1 MQNHTKKILALDLG
15 VGSIGWAL
23 ISVPENYNPE
33 NSPNL
38 FETNS
43 PTEGVEIIA
52 MGTKIIPLDSA
63 DEKQKFE
70 QGRAIEVNQKRTAKR
85 QMRRGYHRYKKR
97 RISLKKALEEK
108 SMLDETLLSTK
119 GLDKIQLW
127 ELRAK
132 AVQEKLSLTHIGRVL
147 LHLNQK
153 RGYNQ
158 RIKGQAEDTDT
169 KETKT
174 EENTEETNETK
185 TKKKE
190 GYKDKIQ
197 QNSKELAGKTIGQKV
212 YQELLQNPY
221 YRTKDIIY
229 YRSDYENEFDS
240 IMRTQKQ
247 YYPDLLTDD
256 FIQKLKHIIYYQRPL
271 KSQKGLVKLC
281 PFTERI
287 KTLQKENGEI
297 VPQKIGLKVAPKS
310 SPLAQYKKI
319 LEAVNNLEIKKYE
332 EIEVEE
338 VTLSNENEKK
348 KNKKR
353 VKILSKTL
361 LSDEERTT
369 LVAVLQNCE
378 NMTKKQILDLLGYS
392 DKKSNVKHT
401 LNVDK
406 IEGNKTRT
414 TLAKIIGEHHPAL
427 QFNLK
432 RQKRTLVNEETGE
445 ITELEEI
452 SQEVLKEPLYQLWH
466 IIYSVKD
473 IQECKNALIKRFNFD
488 TETAQKLAEVEFSK
502 GNSDF
507 TNMSAKVM
515 RHIIPYLEQGYQY
528 DKAMEIAGYKH
539 SKESRTKEENEQ
551 RTLKDTLALIP
562 RNALRQPVAEKI
574 LNQMIHLVNEIINPE
589 RGWVS
594 KEERENGTF
603 TIHIELA
610 RELKANIEERKK
622 IHEANKKRTKD
633 NEEIA
638 KILIKDGVTPSRNNI
653 IRYRLFRGVNVD
665 EKNKKMHALCLYSG
679 KIFERNQIFDD
690 KIVDKD
696 HIIPQSIYPDDS
708 QGNLILVYKDENKT
722 KSNQTAYDYMFAKGT
737 VDFERYL
744 MHIQDAFN
752 NGAITG
758 VQVRNLL
765 TTLEH
770 DPKTPPHST
779 VEIKGKGKKG
789 EYSIRVTKLDEEK
802 GFAARDLRETS
813 LITKEA
819 RRILQD
825 ICRNVL
831 PTTGSVTAELRN
843 LWGYNDILPQWHVE
857 RLRELKLDK
866 LIEKKPVRDENG
878 QETYIQTIKD
888 WSKRDDYRHHAIDA
902 LVVACTTQS
911 IIHRINTL
919 HAKGVREELKKQL
932 PEQVTQQEAK
942 KAENNTRM
950 NLLRRWLAKQCIF
963 PYHVVK
969 EKVDNILISYK
980 PGKKVATWNKNKKD
994 GKWDKTKLTLTP
1006 RGQLHEESY
1015 YGKITHYRSV
1025 EKDIKKLVEDLDK
1038 PNLFAPEDREKIF
1051 NDPKAVYY
1059 INNKDTKNLIK
1070 YFKDTKKI
1078 TRYAIYSP
1086 ESYFVMRYAVS
1097 SITKKDTTK
1106 EKNFPDEKKYE
1117 IIKNAFPADAKESD
1131 KIKGTVMYTVK
1142 DSKAQK
1148 EYTLNIR
1155 AIRMRTGDVK
1165 ENDSYYP
1172 IRFNEKGEPI
1182 TFVKPGN
1189 NHHVAIYKDKNG
1201 KLHEHL
1207 CTFWHA
1213 VERKKYRIPA
1223 VITNPNEVHNNIQD
1237 KNLPQ
1242 TFINRLPNPEWQ
1254 YVLSMQQNEMFV
1266 LDMSEQQVKDAV
1278 QNKNYKLLSKNL
1290 YRVQK
1295 ISSGEFMFRNHLCTR
1310 VDDKKSDY
1318 IKSQGKCLGSASALQ
1333 KANAVKVRINR
1344 LGEIT
1349 EILEYFSEQ

>member
-1 MQNHTKKILALDLG
+1 MQHNTKKILALDLG

-23 ISVPENYNPE
+23 ISVPENYNTE

-38 FETNS
+38 FETDS
-43 PTEGVEIIA
+43 STEGAEIIA

-63 DEKQKFE
+63 EEKQKFE
-70 QGRAIEVNQKRTAKR
+70 QGRAIEVNQNRTKKR
-85 QMRRGYHRYKKR
+85 QMRRGYHRYKMR
-97 RISLKKALEEK
+97 RISLKKELEQK
-108 SMLDETLLSTK
+108 NMLDESLLTTEK
-119 GLDKIQLW
+119 LPKIQLW

-132 AVQEKLSLTHIGRVL
+132 AVQEKLSLTQIGRVL

-158 RIKGQAEDTDT
+158 RMKGQAQDTDT
-169 KETKT
+169 KETKNQ
-174 EENTEETNETK
+174 EDTEETIETK

-190 GYKDKIQ
+190 GYKDKIER
-197 QNSKELAGKTIGQKV
+197 NSKELDGKTIGQKV

-229 YRSDYENEFDS
+229 YRSDYQNEFDS

-287 KTLQKENGEI
+287 KTFQKQDEI
-297 VPQKIGLKVAPKS
+297 ISQKIGLKVAPKS
-310 SPLAQYKKI
+310 SPLAEYKKI
-319 LEAVNNLEIKKYE
+319 LEAVNNLEIKTYE
-332 EIEVEE
+332 ETEQPSNE
-338 VTLSNENEKK
+338 NENEKK

-369 LVAVLQNCE
+369 LVAALQNCE

-406 IEGNKTRT
+406 VEGNKTRT
-414 TLAKIIGEHHPAL
+414 ALAKIIGKDHPQL

-432 RQKRTLVNEETGE
+432 TEKRTIVNKETGE
-445 ITELEEI
+445 VIELEQI
-452 SQEVLKEPLYQLWH
+452 FQEVEKEPLYQLWH

-473 IQECKNALIKRFNFD
+473 IEECKNALIKRFDFD
-488 TETAQKLAEVEFSK
+488 AETAQKLAEIEFSK

-539 SKESRTKEENEQ
+539 SKESRTKEENKQ

-610 RELKANIEERKK
+610 RELKASIEERKK

-638 KILIKDGVTPSRNNI
+638 KNLKEMGIIPSRNNI

-665 EKNKKMHALCLYSG
+665 EKNKKTHALCLYSG
-679 KIFERNQIFDD
+679 KTFERNQIFDD

-737 VDFERYL
+737 ADFERYL
-744 MHIQDAFN
+744 MHIQDAFD

-770 DPKTPPHST
+770 DPKTDTHST

-813 LITKEA
+813 FITKEA

-831 PTTGSVTAELRN
+831 STTGSVTAELRN
-843 LWGYNDILPQWHVE
+843 LWGYNDILPQWHIE
-857 RLRELKLDK
+857 RLSELKLDK

-888 WSKRDDYRHHAIDA
+888 WSKRDDHRHHAIDA
-902 LVVACTTQS
+902 LIVACTTQS

-932 PEQVTQQEAK
+932 PEQEAK

-963 PYHVVK
+963 PHHVVK

-980 PGKKVATWNKNKKD
+980 SGKKVATWNKNKKD

-1015 YGKITHYRSV
+1015 YGKITHYTPV
-1025 EKDIKKLVEDLDK
+1025 KKDIKKLAEDLDK
-1038 PNLFAPEDREKIF
+1038 PNLFSHEDRKKIYD
-1051 NDPKAVYY
+1051 DPKTDYY
-1059 INNKDTKNLIK
+1059 INKKDTKNLIK
-1070 YFKDTKKI
+1070 YLKDTKKI
-1078 TRYAIYSP
+1078 THYAIYSP
-1086 ESYFVMRYAVS
+1086 NSYFVIRYAVS
-1097 SITKKDTTK
+1097 GITKKDTTK
-1106 EKNFPDEKKYE
+1106 QENFPDKKKYE

-1155 AIRMRTGDVK
+1155 AIRMRTGDAEK
-1165 ENDSYYP
+1165 SDSYYP

-1213 VERKKYRIPA
+1213 VERKKYHIPA

-1242 TFINRLPNPEWQ
+1242 TFINRLPNPEWE

-1266 LDMSEQQVKDAV
+1266 LNMNVQQVKDAI
-1278 QNKNYKLLSKNL
+1278 QNKNYKLLTKNL

-1295 ISSGEFMFRNHLCTR
+1295 ISSDEFMFRNHLCTR

-1318 IKSQGKCLGSASALQ
+1318 IKSQGKSLGSASALQ

-1349 EILEYFSEQ
+1349 DILEFLTEEYNQ